1 MAIPAGMRRMSL
13 DLARSLR
20 DRLESAAE
28 GDGVPAPAR
37 VRALVTLWESDPHLQ
52 DRAARLAMTQQSEAR
67 ARAVRT
73 RRATLARRRQQD
85 TEQALTRAS

>member
-20 DRLESAAE
+20 DRLEAAAE

-37 VRALVTLWESDPHLQ
+37 VRALVTLWESDPRLQ
-52 DRAARLAMTQQSEAR
+52 ERAAELAMAQQSEAR
-67 ARAVRT
+67 RRAVRT
-73 RRATLARRRQQD
+73 RQATLRRQRDIAQG
-85 TEQALTRAS
+85 LTRAS